1 MRFYSDI
8 EGKEAVVMG
17 DKVIR
22 FKDGIYETDDER
34 EIAILIKSYR
44 SDDNGREAEQGDEGG
59 QEVKEE
65 PSFAELRKQ
74 AKEAGIEGYGK
85 MNKASLIKALKEGD

>member
-1 MRFYSDI
+1 MRFYSDM
-8 EGKEAVVMG
+8 EGKEAVVMS

-34 EIAILIKSYR
+34 EIAILSKSYR
-44 SDDNGREAEQGDEGG
+44 SDDDGREAEQGNEKG
-59 QEVKEE
+59 QAVEEE
-65 PSFAELRKQ
+65 PTFPKLRKQ